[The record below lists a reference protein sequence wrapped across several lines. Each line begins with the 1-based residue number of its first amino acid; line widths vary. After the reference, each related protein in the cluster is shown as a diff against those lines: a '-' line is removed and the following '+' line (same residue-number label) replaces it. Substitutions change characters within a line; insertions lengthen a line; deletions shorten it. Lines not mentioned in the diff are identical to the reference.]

1 MTNPY
6 PKRKILPKARTAR
19 IRLER
24 LAVSEVSEETAK
36 YFQAACQKMDKAIT
50 LLEKEAKE

>member
-6 PKRKILPKARTAR
+6 PRSKVLPKARAAR

-24 LAVSEVSEETAK
+24 LAASDVSEEVAK
-36 YFQAACQKMDKAIT
+36 YFQAACQKTDKAIA